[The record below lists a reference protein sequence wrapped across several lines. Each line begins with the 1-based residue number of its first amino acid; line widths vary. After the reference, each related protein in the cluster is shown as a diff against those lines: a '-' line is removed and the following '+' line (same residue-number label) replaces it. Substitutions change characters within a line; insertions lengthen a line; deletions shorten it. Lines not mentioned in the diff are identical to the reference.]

1 MKLLS
6 LKAVILAA
14 IILLPV
20 PGIAEDL
27 TMDQKV
33 DRLWKQSDLI
43 RVGVNALQLQY
54 ASDES
59 KGIPNG
65 TGSSTLFIRRAEL
78 YAKGSLQENLS
89 YEFVYDLSASTDP
102 VRDAF
107 VDLKM
112 IPMVDIRLG
121 QFRIPFGIETQTSSK
136 KLLFIDRMLITN
148 PDNEQTSSKGLTSV
162 KSGFV
167 QERDLGLRLS
177 GRPMTEP
184 IGIDYAIAVI
194 NGSDKNT
201 TDKNDKKEIVGR
213 LGISLMKGLT
223 IGGSGYFGKSP
234 EKDTTGAFTGE
245 NIQRNRMGADLEF
258 RPMEPLLVRTEYIS
272 GKDNTVK
279 FNGYYALIAYRLPIN
294 VEPVAR
300 YEHLDPDTGKSNNGI
315 TRTTL
320 GVNYYLV
327 GYTKVQVN
335 YEIRD
340 DKANSKVDNMALAQ
354 IQISF

>member
-6 LKAVILAA
+6 LKVVVLAA
-14 IILLPV
+14 IIFLPV
-20 PGIAEDL
+20 SGIAEDL

-65 TGSSTLFIRRAEL
+65 TGSNTLFIRRAEL
-78 YAKGSLQENLS
+78 YAKGRLQEDLS
-89 YEFVYDLSASTDP
+89 YEFVYDLAASSDP

-112 IPMVDIRLG
+112 IPMADVRIG
-121 QFRIPFGIETQTSSK
+121 QFRIPFGIENQTSSK
-136 KLLFIDRMLITN
+136 KLYFIDRMLISN

-162 KSGFV
+162 KAGLI

-177 GRPMTEP
+177 GRPLAEP
-184 IGIDYAIAVI
+184 TGIDYAIAVI

-213 LGISLMKGLT
+213 LGITPMKGLT

-234 EKDTTGAFTGE
+234 ATDTSGAFTGE
-245 NIQRNRMGADLEF
+245 NTKRNRIGADLEF
-258 RPMEPLLVRTEYIS
+258 RPMEPLLVRAEYIS
-272 GKDNTVK
+272 GKNNTVR

-294 VEPVAR
+294 VEPAAR
-300 YEHLDPDTGKSNNGI
+300 YEHLDPDTGRSNNEI
-315 TRTTL
+315 TRTTF

-327 GYTKVQVN
+327 GDTKFQID

-340 DKANSKVDNMALAQ
+340 DKGNPNVENMALAQ